1 VVLNQ
6 VLGVRAPQ
14 LPDANSVRNNLLC
27 FVTGVAAQ
35 GTSYKHV
42 GILKYIDPAGR
53 IVDSAQ
59 LYHIIYLQLVGL
71 TSINVRSPLSS
82 PSSVSGR

>member
-1 VVLNQ
+1 
-6 VLGVRAPQ
+6 
-14 LPDANSVRNNLLC
+14 
-27 FVTGVAAQ
+27 VTGVAAQ

-53 IVDSAQ
+53 VVDSAQ

-71 TSINVRSPLSS
+71 TSINVQSALALHTHTHTPHRT
-82 PSSVSGR
+82 R